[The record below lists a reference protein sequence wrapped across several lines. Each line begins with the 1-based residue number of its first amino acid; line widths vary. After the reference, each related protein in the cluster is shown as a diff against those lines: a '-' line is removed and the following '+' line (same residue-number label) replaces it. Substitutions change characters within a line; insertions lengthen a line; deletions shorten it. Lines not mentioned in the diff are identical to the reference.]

1 MLKLDS
7 IVQITNQTER
17 YQELKL
23 KQVIEL
29 MKDKL
34 GGKMMIKFA
43 VLRPKTYSYLTNDS
57 DANRKA
63 KCAKCKIPVFNYK
76 TLRCRLKAL

>member
-43 VLRPKTYSYLTNDS
+43 ILRPKTYSYLTNDS
-57 DANRKA
+57 DTNRKA
-63 KCAKCKIPVFNYK
+63 KCTKCKIPVFNYK
-76 TLRCRLKAL
+76 TRTCRLKAL